1 MNPMQHGLGIRNLE
15 LFTLY
20 LCYDGGYT
28 TTFSAIIY
36 PAAMVAIQAMEAIS
50 SVIPVCQEVHSSHIA
65 EAWLGEF

>member
-1 MNPMQHGLGIRNLE
+1 MAIFVLYCR

-50 SVIPVCQEVHSSHIA
+50 SVIPVCLIRVWASDDPLAAIIYCHNS
-65 EAWLGEF
+65 